1 MQAFYVT
8 PILDRGYRYFVA
20 NWPAERKP
28 WSREK
33 PRRRQKK
40 FVRREEAEI
49 FVEELRREWVRR
61 GRVELGSDSALHYDV
76 MRAAKILSGVPNSSL
91 EKAALIFLQC
101 VSAKELSGGRY
112 LAPEHRAIELG
123 PRFFLLIQNE
133 AKKRGT
139 GTVEALEGILGEW
152 VLDQAKR
159 QVKELASQEARELAE
174 LEERNARARR
184 TLAQWEEADRLAM
197 ALGKHSRA
205 YEDGRNSILMKR
217 LLYQREWRRRKRERA
232 AKEQSNGS
240 SDLQ

>member
-8 PILDRGYRYFVA
+8 PISDRGYQYFVA

-28 WSREK
+28 WSRK
-33 PRRRQKK
+33 GPRRRQKK
-40 FVRREEAEI
+40 FTKREEAEA
-49 FVEELRREWVRR
+49 FVAEVRREWIRR
-61 GRVELGSDSALHYDV
+61 GKIELGLDPALHYDV
-76 MRAAKILSGVPNSSL
+76 MRAAKILCGVTNSSL
-91 EKAALIFLQC
+91 EKSALIFLQC
-101 VSAKELSGGRY
+101 VSAKELRGGRY
-112 LAPEHRAIELG
+112 VAPESRSIELS

-133 AKKRGT
+133 AKRRGT

-152 VLDQAKR
+152 LLDRAER
-159 QVKELASQEARELAE
+159 QVKELACQEARELDE
-174 LEERNARARR
+174 LEERNERARR
-184 TLAQWEEADRLAM
+184 TLAQWKEEDRLAL

-217 LLYQREWRRRKRERA
+217 LLYQREWRKRRA